1 MAGTEKKTFALCRLH
16 DRPIQTKTAIEL
28 AEVLIPS
35 IHLKN
40 TVDETPLGSP
50 NAPSVL
56 VPAYQLHF
64 GDLPPTRG

>member
-1 MAGTEKKTFALCRLH
+1 MAGTEKTFALYRLH

-28 AEVLIPS
+28 AELLIPS
-35 IHLKN
+35 IHLEN

-56 VPAYQLHF
+56 VPAH
-64 GDLPPTRG
+64 

>member
-1 MAGTEKKTFALCRLH
+1 MAGTEKTFVLCRLH

-64 GDLPPTRG
+64 GNLPSTHG